1 VTERE
6 VAEGVMRC
14 EWRIAQ
20 DWPLVPDSEAA
31 MRILGAMDEQARLLG
46 FYPVECVA

>member
-1 VTERE
+1 MTERE

-20 DWPLVPDSEAA
+20 DWPLLPDSTAA
-31 MRILGAMDEQARLLG
+31 MRILDAMDDEARLLG
-46 FYPVECVA
+46 LYPVERVA